1 MCAFEAYS
9 GATSKLLLSLTPFG
23 GFTGGAAVATASV
36 TGDAAA
42 EIVAGQGP
50 GGGAQVSVFD
60 GRTGALDSTFL
71 GATGSGG
78 IAVGA
83 G

>member
-1 MCAFEAYS
+1 MIQAFS
-9 GATSKLLLSLTPFG
+9 GATSKRLLSFAPFG
-23 GFTGGAAVATASV
+23 GFTGGVSVASAP
-36 TGDAAA
+36 DAQ
-42 EIVAGQGP
+42 IVAGQGP

-60 GRTGALDSTFL
+60 ARGVLASTFL
-71 GATGSGG
+71 GDVGSGG